1 MIGNDEFNNIR
12 QELSGH
18 DPLIKR
24 IKLRDIQLD
33 DKSIE
38 NGCIHI
44 HGHRVPVS
52 RSFFNRL
59 GQMVN
64 LNVSLMNR
72 MAKHEDKSIQ
82 IKLLEAVKAY
92 AESRDGGKDFL
103 LIGDQDQRVITN
115 IVVAD
120 RYSRLTN
127 DTLFATAETLLNEV
141 PGLSVESIDNTGNS
155 NMSINLVHAQDAG
168 FERLGPDDV
177 FRFGVSLV
185 NSYNTSRID
194 DFMYRLACANGM
206 ISKTPTGS
214 GPDLGKGGG
223 GAAGSGPNAF
233 RDILNQAHIW
243 ARDGFVPVSFKDKLD
258 KAMSTQ
264 ASLAEMSKIFDLVES
279 QLTEEDPDRK
289 IWLAKAAKAKLFPH
303 LEETER
309 RIIAK
314 GFNPR
319 EFSLEQKKFI
329 KTGHTI
335 WDLVNDMTWLGSHK
349 STFPMTNP
357 KKFKVEGGALFVK
370 SWDLEHAA
378 LASL

>member
-12 QELSGH
+12 QELSGQ

-59 GQMVN
+59 GQVVN
-64 LNVSLMNR
+64 LNISLMNR
-72 MAKHEDKSIQ
+72 MAKHEDKMIQ

-92 AESRDGGKDFL
+92 AETRDGGKDFL
-103 LIGDQDQRVITN
+103 LIGDQDQHVITN

-141 PGLSVESIDNTGNS
+141 PGLSVESIDNTDNG
-155 NMSINLVHAQDAG
+155 NMSINLVHAKDAG
-168 FERLGPDDV
+168 FERLGPDEV

-185 NSYNTSRID
+185 NSHNTSSID

-223 GAAGSGPNAF
+223 GAAGSGPDAF

-264 ASLAEMSKIFDLVES
+264 ASLAEMSKAFDLVES

-289 IWLAKAAKAKLFPH
+289 IWLAKAAKVKLFPH
-303 LEETER
+303 LEESER

-319 EFSLEQKKFI
+319 ELSPDQKKFI

-370 SWDLEHAA
+370 NWDLEHAA
-378 LASL
+378 LASI